1 MLDADYITAAEHRA
15 RQFQGAWT
23 GTSGSLAA
31 DVIRLLK
38 ERKQLMSTVETLED
52 SVAALRAAVADRMA
66 HTDPAD
72 PKMVGYTP
80 MAAALAGCKP
90 AQEAAAR
97 CFDTTTDPSPTEIA
111 DSDTPVVPE
120 DWILQGHRELK
131 GSRAAEGWRRAV
143 ESTREARLERERLRG
158 DGILA
163 ATPDD
168 DVSPS
173 ERMLLDAAAAVR
185 DRRRRYGPPRDHFT
199 ITVALI
205 NAAFGTSFQP
215 EDWATIM
222 TLDKIARSRGPADH
236 HDNDVDVAGYAA
248 CRAECRTP

>member
-1 MLDADYITAAEHRA
+1 
-15 RQFQGAWT
+15 
-23 GTSGSLAA
+23 
-31 DVIRLLK
+31 
-38 ERKQLMSTVETLED
+38 MSHVDTLED
-52 SVAALRAAVADRMA
+52 SVAKLRAAVADRMA
-66 HTDPAD
+66 HTDPSD

-97 CFDTTTDPSPTEIA
+97 CFDTATDDPSPAEIA
-111 DSDTPVVPE
+111 DSDTPAIPE
-120 DWILQGHRELK
+120 DYILQGHRELK
-131 GSRAAEGWRRAV
+131 GSRAAEAWRRAV
-143 ESTREARLERERLRG
+143 ESAKGARLERERLRG

-185 DRRRRYGPPRDHFT
+185 DRRRRYGPPKDHFT
-199 ITVALI
+199 ITVALV
-205 NAAFGTSFQP
+205 NAAFGTSFRP

-236 HDNDVDVAGYAA
+236 HDNDVDCAGYAA
-248 CRAECRTP
+248 CRAECRAP